1 MASENSQNPTISSDL
16 IRGHINTIILRTLY
30 DGDRYGLEMIQEI
43 EKRTKGQYTLKQP
56 TLYSSLKRLE
66 SQGYVTSYWGG
77 GESNGGRRRYYAL
90 TESGR
95 TVTEQN
101 QAEWEYS
108 RTIIDN
114 LISEREYDLNSNP
127 PSAIDFNLLKQSTT
141 RVYGTDRAEQEKE
154 IAEFEAKYEE
164 LKRQLEEEQT
174 ELTKLKEE
182 KEFLAV
188 SIDRHREEKAEEELA
203 AAQRLE
209 KLREEEE
216 LLKQQL
222 AQRAQEISSQETDRN
237 SRDYKQILSRILPF
251 SSPEETTVEQPQAV
265 LEESAAVETVS
276 APENAEYERNSS
288 VSRFLDIRSDVRE
301 DTYQQ
306 EVIQDFASL
315 QKRKQGKIDF
325 TDIFDFA
332 DDNNL
337 KIRAYVGNRT
347 TTNQSTQKNSL
358 LFINK
363 LRATSFILL
372 FLCMIAELA
381 VCYFLTGNIVNWK
394 NEYVY
399 VAFCMALLPFLG
411 LILLSFAPQKLVI
424 PRLNAKDA
432 LQTSAIVILNLVLV
446 LMALALIL
454 EVPLTNLKNL
464 VLYIVYPLLLSLN
477 IPLYYFI
484 RNQLHKTGKF
494 NTKS

>member
-1 MASENSQNPTISSDL
+1 M
-16 IRGHINTIILRTLY
+16 
-30 DGDRYGLEMIQEI
+30 
-43 EKRTKGQYTLKQP
+43 
-56 TLYSSLKRLE
+56 
-66 SQGYVTSYWGG
+66 
-77 GESNGGRRRYYAL
+77 
-90 TESGR
+90 
-95 TVTEQN
+95 
-101 QAEWEYS
+101 
-108 RTIIDN
+108 
-114 LISEREYDLNSNP
+114 
-127 PSAIDFNLLKQSTT
+127 
-141 RVYGTDRAEQEKE
+141 
-154 IAEFEAKYEE
+154 
-164 LKRQLEEEQT
+164 
-174 ELTKLKEE
+174 
-182 KEFLAV
+182 
-188 SIDRHREEKAEEELA
+188 ELA

-265 LEESAAVETVS
+265 SEESAAVENVS
-276 APENAEYERNSS
+276 VPENAEYERNSS

-484 RNQLHKTGKF
+484 RNQLYKTGKF